1 MKWLFPLF
9 FAHILLAQE
18 TPPPTPTPPAAPIVS
33 TMSEKGVMLID
44 PKARASDYIQVF
56 DLLRRDKPTMK
67 IMIRGQNGQT
77 LNNVTDLS
85 TTHNGTLFIVKVMS
99 NQGTK
104 YQFLPVEEILE
115 INYSL

>member
-1 MKWLFPLF
+1 MKWFIPL
-9 FAHILLAQE
+9 LLAQALLTQE
-18 TPPPTPTPPAAPIVS
+18 TPPPSSPPPAAPIAS
-33 TMSEKGVMLID
+33 TIGEKGVMLID
-44 PKARASDYIQVF
+44 PKARATDYIQVF
-56 DLLRRDKPTMK
+56 DLLRRDKPTLK
-67 IMIRGQNGQT
+67 IAIRAQNGQI
-77 LNNVTDLS
+77 LNNVIDLS